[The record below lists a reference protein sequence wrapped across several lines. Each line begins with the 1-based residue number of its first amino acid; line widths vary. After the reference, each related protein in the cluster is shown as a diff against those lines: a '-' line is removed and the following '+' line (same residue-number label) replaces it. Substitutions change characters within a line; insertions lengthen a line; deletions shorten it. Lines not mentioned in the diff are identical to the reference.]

1 MAGKPNS
8 TSLFHK
14 AFSAVRNDPQKAGIL
29 TVLVAILVVLQVR
42 LQMSEKGGPS
52 VARAAAGGKGAGG
65 AVLSSGKSALGG
77 LSAGSSAS
85 SSSSPTKPADAAAA
99 MRAWMEQPRASIQ
112 RNVFAVDLQRFPQ
125 VAGRAPEAVVV
136 RRTETFWDD
145 LAKSVVARADV
156 RKERQVLMENLAQ
169 QASQLRL
176 QSTVMGASPKAV
188 VNGELVGVGDVVAC
202 GPAEGRVTFRVL
214 KIEARRIV
222 IEREGIKL
230 EIQMK

>member
-65 AVLSSGKSALGG
+65 AGLSSGKSALGG
-77 LSAGSSAS
+77 LSAGSSA

-125 VAGRAPEAVVV
+125 VAGRAPEAVVI